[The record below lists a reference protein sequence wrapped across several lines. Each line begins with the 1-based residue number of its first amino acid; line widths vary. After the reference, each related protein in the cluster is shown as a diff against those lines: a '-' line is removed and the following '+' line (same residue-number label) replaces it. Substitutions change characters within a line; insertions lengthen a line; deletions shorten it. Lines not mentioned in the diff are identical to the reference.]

1 MYDQRVG
8 RTLWPYRDQ
17 SRLWMRQPALTA
29 PEWVGAVG
37 VHSCNPAH
45 QPTVAVAVGALL
57 EKTLLAF
64 KNFGWSD
71 APVATGTLLDRP
83 STRDWLSTPSLRFK
97 DSFSRTPYRFRPAM
111 MMIA

>member
-8 RTLWPYRDQ
+8 RTLWPYRVQ
-17 SRLWMRQPALTA
+17 SRLWMRQTALTA

-37 VHSCNPAH
+37 VHSYNPAH

-71 APVATGTLLDRP
+71 APMATGTLLYRP
-83 STRDWLSTPSLRFK
+83 STRDWLSTPGLRFK